1 MRKRDGRALPHAV
14 REEIRKRAV
23 QRVLAGESPETVIEA
38 LGFHRSR
45 IYQWLEQYREGGEQA
60 LDTKPIAG
68 RPRKFPE
75 RYADA
80 LRELIKSD
88 PRQLD
93 FHDALWTREM
103 IRELIASEFDVSVSV
118 RSISN
123 ILHRLGISVQRP
135 RLKAYEQDPEAV
147 KQWLEQ
153 TWPQIQR
160 EAKAS
165 KAVVY
170 FADESSIRSDYHRGT
185 TWGVR
190 GQTPVVKKTGR
201 RFSVNLISAL
211 SPRGAFRFMVT
222 EQRLTAAVFIEFLKR
237 LLHGAERPV
246 FLVVDGHPV
255 HRSKRVRA
263 FVEATKGRLKLF
275 FLPAYSP
282 ELNPDELVW
291 NHVKSH
297 KIGRTVVA
305 TKEQLKTLA
314 RSVLWSLQKQAAL
327 IRSFFQESNVR
338 YVLN

>member
-1 MRKRDGRALPHAV
+1 MKKRDGRALSHAV

-23 QRVLAGESPETVIEA
+23 ERVLLGESPEEVIAA

-45 IYQWLEQYREGGEQA
+45 IYEWLAQYRRGGEKA
-60 LDTKPIAG
+60 LQTKPIAG

-75 RYADA
+75 RYAER
-80 LRELIKSD
+80 LRALIKRD

-103 IRELIASEFDVSVSV
+103 IRELIASEFGVKVSV
-118 RSISN
+118 RSLSN
-123 ILHRLGISVQRP
+123 ILQRLGITVQRP

-147 KQWLEQ
+147 KQWLQE
-153 TWPQIQR
+153 TWPEIQR
-160 EAKAS
+160 EAKAAR
-165 KAVVY
+165 AVVY
-170 FADESSIRSDYHRGT
+170 FGDESSIRSDYHRGT

-190 GQTPVVKKTGR
+190 GQTPVVEKTGR

-211 SPRGAFRFMVT
+211 SPRGELRFMVT
-222 EQRLTAAVFIEFLKR
+222 EQRLTTALFLGFLKR

-246 FLVVDGHPV
+246 FLVLDNHPV
-255 HRSKRVRA
+255 HRSKRVRE
-263 FVEATKGRLKLF
+263 FVAATAGRLKLF

-297 KIGRTVVA
+297 KIGRTVVD
-305 TKEQLKTLA
+305 TKDQLKTLA
-314 RSVLWSLQKQAAL
+314 RSVLWSLQKQAQL
-327 IRSFFQESNVR
+327 IQRFFQQPNVH
-338 YVLN
+338 YIIS

>member
-1 MRKRDGRALPHAV
+1 LG
-14 REEIRKRAV
+14 
-23 QRVLAGESPETVIEA
+23 GESPEEVIAA

-45 IYQWLEQYREGGEQA
+45 IYQWLSQYRAGGEKA
-60 LDTKPIAG
+60 LETRTICG

-103 IRELIASEFDVSVSV
+103 IRELIASEFGVEVSV
-118 RSISN
+118 RSVSN
-123 ILHRLGISVQRP
+123 ILQRLGITVQRP
-135 RLKAYEQDPEAV
+135 RLKAYEQDPQAV
-147 KQWLEQ
+147 KQWLEE
-153 TWPQIQR
+153 TWPAIQR
-160 EAKAS
+160 EAKAA
-165 KAVVY
+165 KAVMY
-170 FADESSIRSDYHRGT
+170 FGDESSIRSDYHRGT
-185 TWGVR
+185 TWGIR

-211 SPRGAFRFMVT
+211 SPRGELRFMVT
-222 EQRLTAAVFIEFLKR
+222 EQRLTTPVFIEFLKR

-255 HRSKRVRA
+255 HRSKRVRE
-263 FVEATKGRLKLF
+263 FVEATEGRLKLF

-297 KIGRTVVA
+297 KIGRTVVE
-305 TKEQLKTLA
+305 TKEQLTALA
-314 RSVLWSLQKQAAL
+314 RSVLRSLQKQAKL
-327 IRSFFQESNVR
+327 IQRFFHEVNVR
-338 YVLN
+338 YVLNEVL